1 MFKFEKEGRMIH
13 SDLSEALKPFVYDVR
28 AKAPLLVLFSFC
40 YEDFRAYAPKYHN
53 SRTINVIKLGI

>member
-1 MFKFEKEGRMIH
+1 MVH
-13 SDLSEALKPFVYDVR
+13 SDLSKALKSFVYDVR

-40 YEDFRAYAPKYHN
+40 YEDFRAYAPKYQN